1 MTHPIRTTREFFLSG
16 KFLFSRKLAFILW
29 FGLSLL
35 AAMLIIV
42 NRNSSNN
49 FIIFRHVFYH
59 LRQQKNLYLF
69 YPAEYD
75 DVNLY
80 GPVFSILIAPFA
92 LLPKIIGGFC
102 WVLFNAS
109 VLFFAIRKLPIQK
122 NWQYAILILSSNEMM
137 NNASWFQVNP
147 LIAACIILGFV
158 YTNNGKEIW
167 ALFFIMLAAFI
178 KIYGIVGFSFFFF
191 SKNKM
196 KYILWLFIWSF
207 VFFVLPMFISNPHYI
222 VQCYSGWFHA
232 LKEKSAKNTNQFLEN
247 DFQDISVMGMIRRI
261 FKLHWL
267 KDWMVLVP
275 AMLLFGI
282 QYMQFKFFDDL
293 RYRLYLLCSVLLF
306 TVIFSNGAESP
317 TYIIAFPAVCLWYM
331 IQPRSKFINGVFIFA
346 FLLTGFGYSDI
357 FTPYVRE
364 HIVRPYSLKALPCFI
379 VWLIIIFQIYS
390 GRFLKT
396 DLHRN
401 SEIQKG

>member
-1 MTHPIRTTREFFLSG
+1 MANPIRIAREFLISG
-16 KFLFSRKLAFILW
+16 RFLFNRKLAFILW

-59 LRQQKNLYLF
+59 LLQQKNLYLF
-69 YPAEYD
+69 YPAEYN

-80 GPVFSILIAPFA
+80 GPVFSILIVPFA
-92 LLPKIIGGFC
+92 LLPKVIGGFC
-102 WVLFNAS
+102 WVMFNAS

-158 YTNNGKEIW
+158 YTNKGKEIW

-196 KYILWLFIWSF
+196 KYILWLFVWSF
-207 VFFVLPMFISNPHYI
+207 VFFVLPMFISAPHYI
-222 VQCYSGWFHA
+222 FQCYINWFHA
-232 LKEKSAKNTNQFLEN
+232 LKEKSARNTNLNIHN

-261 FKLHWL
+261 FKIYWL

-275 AMLLFGI
+275 AIVLFVM
-282 QYMQFKFFDDL
+282 QYMQFKFFGDL

-331 IQPRSKFINGVFIFA
+331 IQPPSKFINGVFIFA
-346 FLLTGFGYSDI
+346 LLLTGFGYSDI

-379 VWLIIIFQIYS
+379 VWLLIIFQIYS
-390 GRFLKT
+390 GKFLKT
-396 DLHRN
+396 DLNRN
-401 SEIQKG
+401 SETPNG

>member
-1 MTHPIRTTREFFLSG
+1 MAHLISSAKKLLVSG
-16 KFLFSRKLAFILW
+16 RFLFSRKLAVILW

-35 AAMLIIV
+35 AASLIIV
-42 NRNSSNN
+42 YQNTSNN
-49 FIIFRHVFYH
+49 FLIFRHVFYH
-59 LRQQKNLYLF
+59 VLQQKNLYLY
-69 YPAEYD
+69 YPSEYA

-80 GPVFSILIAPFA
+80 GPLFSILIAPFA
-92 LLPKIIGGFC
+92 LLPTVIAGYC

-122 NWQYAILILSSNEMM
+122 NWQYAIIILSSNEMM
-137 NNASWFQVNP
+137 NSASWFQVNP

-191 SKNKM
+191 SKHKL
-196 KYILWLFIWSF
+196 KYILWLITWSF
-207 VFFVLPMFISNPHYI
+207 FFFVLPMFISNPHYI
-222 VQCYSGWFHA
+222 VQCYSDWFHA
-232 LKEKSAKNTNQFLEN
+232 LQQKSVRNTNLSTQN

-261 FKLHWL
+261 FKIYWL
-267 KDWMVLVP
+267 KDWIVLIP
-275 AMLLFGI
+275 ALFLFAM
-282 QYMQFKFFDDL
+282 QYIQFKYFDDL

-317 TYIIAFPAVCLWYM
+317 TYIIAFPAVCLWYI

-346 FLLTGFGYSDI
+346 LLLTGFGYSDI

-364 HIVRPYSLKALPCFI
+364 HIVRPYSLKALPCFV
-379 VWLIIIFQIYS
+379 VWVLITLQVYS
-390 GRFLKT
+390 GQFLKI
-396 DLHRN
+396 DLHRTPGNKN
-401 SEIQKG
+401 S